1 MTKLLQNQKERG
13 LLFEQWPLLTALF
26 FDPEQPSGEVEE
38 NAVWPSHESR
48 EYRDRTAS
56 RYDLVQV
63 CTGGRKDCSVER
75 NLEENENQNIDDA
88 FSDLSPLVRS
98 HQSEHPVP
106 EHSVESRGE
115 QIRRNCSQASL
126 HRLAER
132 HARDKDFDHHSDNC
146 REGDHGECIG
156 KEPTH
161 DTPPVV
167 VGMGLFCWK
176 KSFPSA
182 Q

>member
-1 MTKLLQNQKERG
+1 MIKLLQNQKERG

-26 FDPEQPSGEVEE
+26 FDPEQPSGELEK
-38 NAVWPSHESR
+38 NAVWPPHESR
-48 EYRDRTAS
+48 ENRDCTAS
-56 RYDLVQV
+56 RCDLAHVR
-63 CTGGRKDCSVER
+63 TGSRKDRGVER
-75 NLEENENQNIDDA
+75 NLKENEGQNVGDA
-88 FSDLSPLVRS
+88 FSDLSSLVRP

-106 EHSVESRGE
+106 EHSVEPRGE
-115 QIRRNCSQASL
+115 QVRWNCSQANL

-167 VGMGLFCWK
+167 VGLVFLLK
-176 KSFPSA
+176 KSLTFA